1 MMDIH
6 THILPGVD
14 DGAPS
19 MDVTAAMLAIA
30 LTDGITDLVA
40 TPHADMRY
48 KFDFDRCRQELARVR
63 SLCPNAPRLHLGCE
77 LHLSPENLEGAV
89 RDPSRF
95 TLNGH
100 GCVLLELDDSIRPA
114 AVDSAVQVLMDSG
127 LRPIIAHPERNP
139 YIQKN
144 LSYAGTLVGLGCYLQ
159 LTAQSLGGS
168 FGHAAEQASSQLLK
182 RQLVHFVA
190 SDAHGSEHR
199 RPLLASARADVAHRW
214 GNAAARTLFI
224 DNPRA
229 AVTGTPIHQVLTVKR
244 TIFTFFA
251 RPSHPRTA
259 PAISSALVR

>member
-14 DGAPS
+14 DGSPA
-19 MDVTAAMLAIA
+19 MAVTAAMLAIA
-30 LTDGITDLVA
+30 VADGITDIVA
-40 TPHADMRY
+40 TPHADLRY
-48 KFDFDRCRQELARVR
+48 KFNFDRCRQELARVR

-77 LHLSPENLEGAV
+77 LHLTPENLEAAV
-89 RDPSRF
+89 REPSWF

-100 GCVLLELDDSIRPA
+100 GCVLLELADSIRPA
-114 AVDSAVQVLMDSG
+114 SVDSAVQILIDAG
-127 LRPIIAHPERNP
+127 LRPIIAHPERNSH
-139 YIQKN
+139 IQKN

-168 FGHAAEQASSQLLK
+168 FGHPAEQASSHLLK

-214 GNAAARTLFI
+214 GTAAAQTLFI

-229 AVTGTPIHQVLTVKR
+229 AITGAPIHHVLTAKR

-251 RPSHPRTA
+251 RPSHSRTA
-259 PAISSALVR
+259 PAITSS